1 MSNRN
6 NKTLKIKKMKK
17 LILTLGLIAGS
28 IGSGFANP
36 ETAKSKNLSELR
48 NQIVKEI
55 SFPQELKKENFNE
68 KAVIVF
74 SISKDGNIQI
84 EKIETQNL
92 QLKTAIE
99 KMLRD
104 AKFETQSEEL
114 KNQLYRI
121 ELKFKVA

>member
-6 NKTLKIKKMKK
+6 NKTQNNKKMKK
-17 LILTLGLIAGS
+17 IILTLGLIAGS
-28 IGSGFANP
+28 IGSGFANSEP
-36 ETAKSKNLSELR
+36 AKSKNLSDLR

-55 SFPQELKKENFNE
+55 SFPKELQKENFNE
-68 KAVIVF
+68 KAIIVF
-74 SISKDGNIQI
+74 SITKEGNIQI

-92 QLKTAIE
+92 QLKIAIE